1 MSSGNVFSRG
11 LSRISRRKR
20 RRNLPALELGP
31 STTSVATA
39 VDAEYLTQNTK
50 PSLLGR
56 SMDRLRRSIRQS
68 FRRGG
73 RRSPESSTPSELVT
87 TSNGA
92 SGHKQEQWQPD
103 EAAVRAGL
111 CHFTVKYLGA
121 VEVYESRGMQVCEGA
136 LKMLRSNRRRPIKA
150 VLYVSGDG
158 LRVVDQENNRG
169 LIVDQTIEKV
179 SFCAPDRNNDKG
191 FAYICRDGT
200 SRRWMCHGFHATK
213 ESGERLSHAVGCAFS
228 ICLERKKKRDEE
240 NVQNLEKAL
249 NPNWEDKSDTSTSL
263 QRTNQAYQSFRKQIP
278 ISERLQDPQS
288 AIVNNVPLASAPHP
302 SSSIAKPRPSPNR
315 ALFQRQ
321 GSLRAPESST
331 ATQFRRNYS
340 LRTNALSLEGHPSI
354 RLAEFLDLEYLLAL
368 TYKLGDDLKDDL
380 LIKAEQIR
388 RAHANFRLRLYRPL
402 PLMYGKQSLHSEPIY
417 EGEEENGCS
426 TATPF
431 TATSFTEESRSL
443 PPSSIHPAAA
453 PVAASSIDVFDFIGP
468 GVNPPATSPSET
480 VERGVGQDFIAL
492 PHWAATSCAQQ
503 PINTMQSSVSQSN
516 GFNDASGISQINVNT
531 SWNPV
536 TSTSQSSSRS
546 KADECQL
553 YDISLRRQLVM
564 SPVLDGP
571 VTSANELHKWQAVDS
586 SNYSLFDATVAS
598 GPPPAHPPPPL
609 PSREVIVH
617 KFSAAGP
624 APSLDVFGQSIK
636 WDPVPVAPI
645 PRAEDPFDLQWSR
658 LAVGSAMASNPFV
671 TEVQREL
678 RI

>member
-1 MSSGNVFSRG
+1 
-11 LSRISRRKR
+11 
-20 RRNLPALELGP
+20 
-31 STTSVATA
+31 
-39 VDAEYLTQNTK
+39 
-50 PSLLGR
+50 SLFGR

-73 RRSPESSTPSELVT
+73 RRSPESNTPSELVT

-92 SGHKQEQWQPD
+92 GGNKQEHWQPD

-111 CHFTVKYLGA
+111 CHFSVKYLGA

-249 NPNWEDKSDTSTSL
+249 NPNWEDKGETANNA
-263 QRTNQAYQSFRKQIP
+263 QRTNQAYQSFRKSIP

-288 AIVNNVPLASAPHP
+288 AIVNNAPLASAHQP
-302 SSSIAKPRPSPNR
+302 SSSIAKPRPSPNP

-321 GSLRAPESST
+321 GSLRAPESSS
-331 ATQFRRNYS
+331 AAQFRRNYS
-340 LRTNALSLEGHPSI
+340 LRTNAQSLDRYP
-354 RLAEFLDLEYLLAL
+354 AV
-368 TYKLGDDLKDDL
+368 
-380 LIKAEQIR
+380 
-388 RAHANFRLRLYRPL
+388 
-402 PLMYGKQSLHSEPIY
+402 YGKQSLHNEPIY
-417 EGEEENGCS
+417 EGEEENVVPQ
-426 TATPF
+426 APQF
-431 TATSFTEESRSL
+431 TGTTHFGSDSGRLSAAAAYPVAS
-443 PPSSIHPAAA
+443 AAA
-453 PVAASSIDVFDFIGP
+453 PSTDVFDLIGL
-468 GVNPPATSPSET
+468 GVNPSTTSPTEIAQ
-480 VERGVGQDFIAL
+480 RGHDFAANRQ
-492 PHWAATSCAQQ
+492 WAASASVTPTSTVH
-503 PINTMQSSVSQSN
+503 PPTSLPN
-516 GFNDASGISQINVNT
+516 GFHGPRPVSQINVNT
-531 SWNPV
+531 NWDPAV
-536 TSTSQSSSRS
+536 STSQSSSRS
-546 KADECQL
+546 KADEWL
-553 YDISLRRQLVM
+553 EDAFRNSLTINSPSPM
-564 SPVLDGP
+564 SPVLDKTI
-571 VTSANELHKWQAVDS
+571 TSTNGAHNWQAAS
-586 SNYSLFDATVAS
+586 EASNYSLFDSTVAS

-609 PSREVIVH
+609 PAKDVVVRSSFPSGTE
-617 KFSAAGP
+617 P
-624 APSLDVFGQSIK
+624 ALDVFGQSIQ
-636 WDPVPVAPI
+636 WDPVPMAPI

-658 LAVGSAMASNPFV
+658 LAVGSAMASNPFAS
-671 TEVQREL
+671 EVQREL